1 VFVTEPLRD
10 KRVLV
15 TGATG
20 FIGSHLVRRLV
31 AHGADVHALTSS
43 VSSVYPT
50 RLLDL
55 RSAITLH
62 EGNLIDRSAMDAL
75 VERSRPSHVFHLGA
89 YTHVG
94 KSWRRVDECIQANVQ
109 GTVNLMQALDGTGY
123 ERFVY
128 TGTSEIYG
136 DIDVPFR
143 EDAVVN
149 PISPYSVGKYAGER
163 YCRMFH
169 QGYGWPIVMVR
180 PFNAYGPWQ
189 TPDRVIPEIIGR
201 AVRGEELKMTQGKQ
215 TREFNFVEDLVDG
228 FLLLGTTP
236 GIDGE
241 LFNLGCGEEVSMR
254 DLATTIL
261 DLMGNPIEPSF
272 GALADRPTE
281 IWRMFCDSSKARE
294 RLGWKPQHSLADGL
308 QKTIDW
314 YRAQHAADHTQFFS
328 PPRGGEAP

>member
-1 VFVTEPLRD
+1 VASLTG

-31 AHGADVHALTSS
+31 VDGADVHALTSN
-43 VSSVYPT
+43 VSSVYPA
-50 RLLDL
+50 RLHDL
-55 RSAITLH
+55 KDQITLH
-62 EGNLIDRSAMDAL
+62 EGNLVDRSAMDVL
-75 VERSRPSHVFHLGA
+75 VARAQPSHILHLGA

-94 KSWRRVDECIQANVQ
+94 KSWRRVDECIQANIQ
-109 GTVNLMQALDGTGY
+109 GTVNLLQALDGTGY
-123 ERFVY
+123 DRFVY

-136 DIDVPFR
+136 DIDVPFG
-143 EDAVVN
+143 EEAAVKPV
-149 PISPYSVGKYAGER
+149 SPYSVSKYAGER
-163 YCRMFH
+163 YCQMFH
-169 QGYGWPIVMVR
+169 QGYAWPLVMVR

-201 AVRGEELKMTQGKQ
+201 AVRGEALKMTQGRQ

-228 FLLLGTTP
+228 FVLAATTE

-261 DLMGNPIEPSF
+261 DLMDNPIEPEF
-272 GALADRPTE
+272 GALPDRPTE
-281 IWRMFCDSSKARE
+281 IWRMYCDSSKARS
-294 RLGWKPQHSLADGL
+294 RLGWEPRHSLEDGL
-308 QKTIDW
+308 RKTIDW
-314 YRAQHAADHTQFFS
+314 YRAQHEAHNTQFFG
-328 PPRGGEAP
+328 PLRGQEAP

>member
-1 VFVTEPLRD
+1 MASLSNS
-10 KRVLV
+10 RVLV

-31 AHGADVHALTSS
+31 ADGAEVHALTST
-43 VSSVYPT
+43 VSSMYPS

-55 RSAITLH
+55 QHEIQLH
-62 EGNLIDRSAMDAL
+62 EGNLIDRSAMDAV
-75 VERSRPSHVFHLGA
+75 VERSRPTHIFHLGA

-94 KSWRRVDECIQANVQ
+94 KSWRRVDECIQANIQ
-109 GTVNLMQALDGTGY
+109 GTVNLLQALDGTGY

-136 DIDVPFR
+136 DIEVPFR
-143 EDAVVN
+143 EDAFVN
-149 PISPYSVGKYAGER
+149 PISPYSVSKYAGER

-201 AVRGEELKMTQGKQ
+201 AIRGEELRMTQGRQ

-228 FLLLGTTP
+228 FILLGTTE

-241 LFNLGCGEEVSMR
+241 LFNLGNGEEVSMR

-261 DLMGNPIEPSF
+261 DLMGNPIEPAF

-281 IWRMFCDSSKARE
+281 IWRMFCDSTKARD
-294 RLGWKPQHSLADGL
+294 RLGWAPRHTLEDGL
-308 QKTIDW
+308 LETIDW
-314 YRAQHAADHTQFFS
+314 YREQDAADSTQFFS
-328 PPRGGEAP
+328 APRGKEAP